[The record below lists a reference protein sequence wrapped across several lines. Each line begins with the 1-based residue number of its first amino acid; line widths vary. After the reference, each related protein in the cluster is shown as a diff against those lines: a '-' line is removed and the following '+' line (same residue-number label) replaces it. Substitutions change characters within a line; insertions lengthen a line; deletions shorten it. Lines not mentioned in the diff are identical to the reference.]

1 LPQVAAYASHQVL
14 VSKEVRKGITFA
26 TARTLSETERPEEI
40 ARLLSGSLA
49 VESGVEHARN
59 MLKTRRKTRTSRR

>member
-1 LPQVAAYASHQVL
+1 
-14 VSKEVRKGITFA
+14 
-26 TARTLSETERPEEI
+26 
-40 ARLLSGSLA
+40 LA